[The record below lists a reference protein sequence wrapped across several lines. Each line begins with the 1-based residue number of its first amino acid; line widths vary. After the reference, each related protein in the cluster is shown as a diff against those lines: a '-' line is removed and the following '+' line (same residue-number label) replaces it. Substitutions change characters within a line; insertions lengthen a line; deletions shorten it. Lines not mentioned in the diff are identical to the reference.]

1 MGHYSKET
9 DALSPA
15 VIHELN
21 RVRTAAMFDLWI
33 RPDGTVILE
42 SAGSRG
48 MQEQRQLLDRGYT
61 KARVVTSPDGAPTYE
76 VCGPYKDAFVRY
88 ARQQGC
94 SVRTGRDIDR
104 QLIADHLNLLA
115 VKAMN
120 PACALNEVL
129 QVYGGVA
136 RASDYIELRASMAR
150 FFTCKGTE
158 PVDVLVEKIVAA
170 GTMAQ
175 QQMSRRRSTRIR
187 GCA

>member
-1 MGHYSKET
+1 MGHYSEEA

-15 VIHELN
+15 VIHKLN
-21 RVRTAAMFDLWI
+21 RVRTAGMLDLWI
-33 RPDGTVILE
+33 RPDGTAILE
-42 SAGSRG
+42 PAGSRG

-61 KARVVTSPDGAPTYE
+61 KARVVTSPDRALTYE
-76 VCGPYKDAFVRY
+76 VCGPYKDAFVSY
-88 ARQQGC
+88 AQQQGC

-104 QLIADHLNLLA
+104 QLIADHLNLLT

-120 PACALNEVL
+120 PACAVNEAL

-158 PVDVLVEKIVAA
+158 PVDALVEKIVAA

-175 QQMSRRRSTRIR
+175 QQMRRRSTRIR